1 MTTHASGTFDV
12 KLTPQA
18 DDNPAGRLLIEKTF
32 HGDLVATS
40 QGQMLAIRTG
50 IENSAGY
57 VAMEKVTGKLHG
69 REGSF
74 ALQHTGTMDRGA
86 RSLSVSVVP
95 DSGAGELV
103 GLAGTMDIQIT
114 DGKHFYTFDYM
125 LPEVDSAPN

>member
-18 DDNPAGRLLIEKTF
+18 DDNPVGRMVIVKTF
-32 HGDLVATS
+32 HGDLDATS

-74 ALQHTGTMDRGA
+74 ALQHSGTMDRGA
-86 RSLSVSVVP
+86 RLLSVTVVP
-95 DSGAGELV
+95 DSGTGELA
-103 GLAGTMDIQIT
+103 GLSGRMDIQIT
-114 DGKHFYTFDYM
+114 DGKHFYTFEYSIG
-125 LPEVDSAPN
+125 EE